1 MSACFAFIA
10 SDTTPSSLRI
20 AARFNTETRRSR
32 GALSKAETCHDQQR
46 DMKLTA
52 YHEGT
57 TGYWTTIDKDL
68 NTNPETL
75 GQRWSAQQQE

>member
-1 MSACFAFIA
+1 V
-10 SDTTPSSLRI
+10 
-20 AARFNTETRRSR
+20 EERS
-32 GALSKAETCHDQQR
+32 SKAETCHDQQR

-52 YHEGT
+52 DHEGT
-57 TGYWTTIDKDL
+57 TGYWTAIDKDL